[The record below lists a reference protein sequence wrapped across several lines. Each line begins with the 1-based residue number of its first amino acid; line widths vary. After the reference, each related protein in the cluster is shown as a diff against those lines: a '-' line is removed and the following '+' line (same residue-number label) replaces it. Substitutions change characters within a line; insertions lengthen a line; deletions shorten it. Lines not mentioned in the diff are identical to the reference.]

1 MLFNSFEFALF
12 LPIVFLLYWF
22 VFDYAMRG
30 CKYQLLWQ
38 NLLIVVASYIFYGWW
53 DWRFLVLI
61 AITTIL
67 SFFSGI
73 GIEKAPTQRGKKAV
87 MIANIIVN
95 LGILGVYKYY
105 DFFAREFAELIGIE
119 ADFLLLHLILPV
131 GISFYTFQAL
141 SYSIDVYRKQ
151 IEPCHDIVAFTAF
164 LSFFPQLVAGPI
176 ERATNL
182 QPQFQKK
189 RTFDY
194 ATAVDGMRQILWGL
208 FKKIVVADNCA
219 TYVDHVFGDLGSQ
232 SGSTLLL
239 AAVLFTFQIYGDFS
253 GYSDIAIGTA
263 KLFGIKLMR
272 NFNVP
277 YFSRDIAEFW
287 RRWHISLTTWFRDYV
302 YIPLGG
308 SRPNIPEA
316 IRLKGNKAIEAR
328 YTKWIA
334 VRNTFIIFLLS
345 GFWHGANWTFVLW
358 GAYHALLFVPLLL
371 MNKNRRYRD
380 TVATVTLP
388 NGTIKT
394 KWLPSLKEAGQM
406 LLTFALA
413 VFGWI
418 IFRAQDI
425 SQFGEVI
432 STICSD
438 SLLSVPYLVNR
449 YYYMPLVIN
458 VFIMLIIEWIN
469 RTKEHSF
476 QICIKYKWLRWTIY
490 LMFVLII
497 FLSIK
502 VDTPQFIYFQF

>member
-1 MLFNSFEFALF
+1 MLFNSFEYLIF
-12 LPIVFLLYWF
+12 LPIVFLIYWF
-22 VFDYAMRG
+22 VFDYALGR
-30 CKYQLLWQ
+30 CKHQLLLQ
-38 NLLIVVASYIFYGWW
+38 NLFIVVVSYIFYGWW
-53 DWRFLVLI
+53 DWRFLILI
-61 AITTIL
+61 AITTIF

-73 GIEKAPTQRGKKAV
+73 GIEKAPTQRSKKAV
-87 MIANIIVN
+87 MIANIVVN

-105 DFFAREFAELIGIE
+105 DFFAREFAQLFGMES
-119 ADFLLLHLILPV
+119 DFLLLHLILPV

-151 IEPCHDIVAFTAF
+151 LEPTHDIVAFTAF

-182 QPQFQKK
+182 LPQFQKK

-219 TYVDHVFGDLGSQ
+219 TYVDTVFADISGQ
-232 SGSTLLL
+232 SGSTLVL

-308 SRPNIPEA
+308 SRPDTSSLSPNSLFASSPTA
-316 IRLKGNKAIEAR
+316 
-328 YTKWIA
+328 YTKCIA

-371 MNKNRRYRD
+371 MGRNRRYRD
-380 TVATVTLP
+380 DDQTWRDIP
-388 NGTIKT
+388 R
-394 KWLPSLKEAGQM
+394 M
-406 LLTFALA
+406 LLTFVLVVIGWILFRSPDMGSCVDYFVGICHSSILSLPFVENALHLA
-413 VFGWI
+413 VTGI
-418 IFRAQDI
+418 AI
-425 SQFGEVI
+425 
-432 STICSD
+432 
-438 SLLSVPYLVNR
+438 LV
-449 YYYMPLVIN
+449 
-458 VFIMLIIEWIN
+458 MLGIEWRKQLPN
-469 RTKEHSF
+469 RWWMYFALTLAIWWF
-476 QICIKYKWLRWTIY
+476 AGQD
-490 LMFVLII
+490 M
-497 FLSIK
+497 
-502 VDTPQFIYFQF
+502 DFIYFQF